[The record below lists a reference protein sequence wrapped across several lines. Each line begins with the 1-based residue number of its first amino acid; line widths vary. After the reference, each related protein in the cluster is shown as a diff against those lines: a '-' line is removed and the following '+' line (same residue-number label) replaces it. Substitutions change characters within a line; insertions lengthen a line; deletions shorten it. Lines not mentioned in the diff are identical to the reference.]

1 MQREINL
8 MTEAQSPSLLLAD
21 ERLVRQCK
29 NGAMALRQTIANTGL
44 SQDDLARN
52 IGKQKKVLSRAL
64 NGGCGLPV
72 DALIKLC
79 IESGSVYVA
88 QYICKELGG
97 EFRFVSD
104 EELELRLAEE
114 KVAMLKAR
122 RAA

>member
-8 MTEAQSPSLLLAD
+8 LTEAQSLPVHLSD
-21 ERLVRQCK
+21 DKLVRQCK

-44 SQDDLARN
+44 SQDDLAKA

-79 IESGSVYVA
+79 KESDSAYLI
-88 QYICKELGG
+88 QYMCKELGG
-97 EFRFVSD
+97 EFRLISD
-104 EELELRLAEE
+104 EELEIIELKERLALIES
-114 KVAMLKAR
+114 R